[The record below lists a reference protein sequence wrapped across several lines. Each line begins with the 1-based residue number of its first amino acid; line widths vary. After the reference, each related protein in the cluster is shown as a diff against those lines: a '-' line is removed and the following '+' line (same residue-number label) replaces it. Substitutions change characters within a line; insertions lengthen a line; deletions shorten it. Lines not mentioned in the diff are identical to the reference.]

1 MPSEESKARPVGA
14 ALVVGGGIG
23 GMQAALDLAGGGIKV
38 YLAEREPAIGG
49 VMAQLDKTFP
59 TNDCAMCTMAPRL
72 VEIGRHKDIEILTL
86 SEVERVEGNAGNFT
100 VTLNKRA
107 RFVDESKCT
116 GCGACVSECPI
127 TLPSEFDQ
135 GLSDRKAI
143 FRPFPQAVPNV
154 FAISRRGAAP
164 CQAACPVHQDG
175 QGYVTLIAQGRFEE
189 ALQVI
194 LRDNPLPSICGRICT
209 HPCTAAC
216 TRAGVDDPLNLPA
229 LKRFVTDQC
238 PDYKLPQPTVP
249 DRTEKIAVIGS
260 GPAGL
265 VCAYQLRQLGY
276 LPTIFE
282 ALPTAGGMLAVGIPA
297 FRLPRPML
305 KAELD
310 RLRAIGIEI
319 LVDTPVGRA
328 ITFDELRKGFAAVFI
343 AIGAHV
349 ERKLGV
355 PGEDLPGVAGGVEFL
370 RRINL
375 ERSPLDKPVA
385 PGQHVL
391 VIGGGNSALDAAR
404 TALRCGAAEV
414 TIVYRRTRAEMPA
427 DPREIE
433 DAKRE
438 GIKLTFLTAPKSFRP
453 GAEGHVAALE
463 CQKMKLGKRDSSGRP
478 APEPIPGSEFII
490 PCDAVIVSIGQSPDT
505 TSLGKRMGLETTK
518 WGTLKADPLTLE
530 TGLPGVFAGGDC
542 VSGPDVVIN
551 AKLAGKKAAK
561 SIDRW
566 LNHQDMRAG
575 RQLEGPYHTEYVVD
589 TSGLLMQR
597 QIHMQALDPQTRGK
611 TFAEVHVGYT
621 PQEAIAEAKRCLACG
636 ICCDCHLCETA
647 CQAHAIDYTQKDQK
661 IELNVGAVVLAPG
674 YEIYDAHRSKDL
686 GYGRFPNVVT
696 SLEFERIMSASG
708 PYSGHILRPYD
719 RKEPKRV
726 AFLQCV
732 GSRDSD
738 HDYCSSICCM
748 YATKEAI
755 LAKEHLGE
763 GLQCDIY
770 FMDMR
775 AFSKGFEQFYHR
787 AQDLGVRYIRS
798 RVPIIAEVP
807 GSRNLIV
814 KYLGE
819 NDNKLSAEYDL
830 VVLSVGMQPPK
841 GAKALVDRFGIAL
854 NEFNFCQTSAFT
866 PAQSS
871 RNGIYVAGPFTEPKD
886 IPETVMQASA
896 AAAQALSLLQE
907 SRGSLIK
914 PKVYPPEKDVSQEEA
929 RIGVFVCHCGT
940 NIAGVVNVPEVV
952 EYVKT
957 LPNVVYAENNL
968 YTCSNDTQD
977 RIKEKIAEHNLTRV
991 VVASCTPRTHE
1002 PLFRNTMAEAGLNPY
1017 LFEMANIRDQCSWV
1031 HMHEPEQATKKS
1043 KDLVRMAVAKSR
1055 LLKPLQRQHL
1065 KIEKSALVI
1074 GGGISGMTAA
1084 LSLARQGYDAYLVE
1098 KEKELGGHLRHVHY
1112 LLNGDNPQAELTRI
1126 MGEVAGN
1133 SKIHVFTGA
1142 TIESIDGSIGNFKTR
1157 TSTGGETTEIAHG
1170 VVIVATGAEP
1180 YQPQEYLYRQDDRV
1194 ITQQELETRLAA
1206 GAGLLTPDRN
1216 GNGFLSRNGNGFLKR
1231 NGNGRAK
1238 TVVMIQCVGSRE
1250 TDHPYCSRV
1259 CCADAIKNALRIKAV
1274 SPETHVYILYRDI
1287 RTYGFKESYYTK
1299 ARQQGIAFVRYDEK
1313 RKPEV
1318 SANSHGLDVT
1328 VFDQTLEMPFTI
1340 SADLVVLSAG
1350 IHPHE
1355 ENRRIAQLLKVP
1367 LNSEGFFLEAHMK
1380 LRPVDF
1386 MTDGVFL
1393 CGLAHSPKTVEES
1406 IVQAQAAS
1414 ARAATILAQDR
1425 IELEA
1430 NISHVL
1436 AEKCD
1441 GCAYCVDTCPYKA
1454 ITLLEYMWQG
1464 TVKKVVET
1472 NESICKGCGCCQATC
1487 PKDGVLIEGFTL
1499 EQIRAQ
1505 IEAALE
1511 VA

>member
-1 MPSEESKARPVGA
+1 MPSEESKLSTVGA

-38 YLAEREPAIGG
+38 YLAERKPAIGG

-72 VEIGRHKDIEILTL
+72 VEIGRHKDIELLTL
-86 SEVERVEGNAGNFT
+86 SEVERVEGEAGNFK
-100 VTLNKRA
+100 VTLKKQA
-107 RFVDESKCT
+107 RFIDETKCT
-116 GCGACVSECPI
+116 GCGACVTACPV

-135 GLSDRKAI
+135 GLADRKAI

-154 FAISRRGAAP
+154 FSISRRGAAP

-229 LKRFVTDQC
+229 LKRFITDYL
-238 PDYKLPQPTVP
+238 PNYKLPQPTVA
-249 DRTEKIAVIGS
+249 DRPERVAIVGS

-276 LPTIFE
+276 RPTIFE
-282 ALPTAGGMLAVGIPA
+282 ALPIAGGMLAVGIPS

-305 KAELD
+305 NAELD

-319 LVDTPVGRA
+319 LVNTPIGRA
-328 ITFDELRKGFAAVFI
+328 ITFDELRKSFAAVFI
-343 AIGAHV
+343 AIGAHI
-349 ERKLGV
+349 ERKLSI
-355 PGEDLPGVAGGVEFL
+355 PGEDLPGVIGGVEFL
-370 RRINL
+370 RKLNL
-375 ERSPLDKPVA
+375 EKTSLDKPTT

-391 VIGGGNSALDAAR
+391 VVGGGNSALDAAR

-427 DPREIE
+427 DPREIN
-433 DAKRE
+433 DAQSE
-438 GIKLTFLTAPKSFRP
+438 GIKLLFLTAPKSFRP
-453 GAEGHVAALE
+453 GADGRVAALE
-463 CQKMKLGKRDSSGRP
+463 CQKMKLGKRDASGRP
-478 APEPIPGSEFII
+478 APDPIPGSEFVI
-490 PCDAVIVSIGQSPDT
+490 PCDAVIVTIGQLPDAKA
-505 TSLGKRMGLETTK
+505 LGARLGLETTK

-530 TGLPGVFAGGDC
+530 TGMTGVFAGGDC
-542 VSGPDVVIN
+542 VTGPDVVIN
-551 AKLAGKKAAK
+551 AKLAGKKAAR

-566 LNHQDMRAG
+566 LNHHDLRQG
-575 RQLEGPYHTEYVVD
+575 RELEGPYRTEYVVD
-589 TSGLLMQR
+589 TTGVLMQR
-597 QIHMQALDPQTRGK
+597 QIHMQALDPETRGK
-611 TFAEVHVGYT
+611 TFAEVHVGFT
-621 PQEAIAEAKRCLACG
+621 ADEAIAEAKRCLACG
-636 ICCDCHLCETA
+636 ICCDCHLCETE
-647 CQAHAIDYTQKDQK
+647 CQAHAIDYTQKDQQL
-661 IELNVGAVVLAPG
+661 ELNVGAIVLAPG
-674 YEIYDAHRSKDL
+674 YETYDAHLSKDL
-686 GYGRFPNVVT
+686 GYGRFPNVLT
-696 SLEFERIMSASG
+696 SVEFERIMSASG
-708 PYSGHILRPYD
+708 PYSGHILRPHD
-719 RKEPKRV
+719 RKEPKRI

-732 GSRDSD
+732 GSRNSE
-738 HDYCSSICCM
+738 HDYCSSVCCM

-755 LAKEHLGE
+755 IAKEHLGE

-775 AFSKGFEQFYHR
+775 AFGKGFEQYYQR

-798 RVPIIAEVP
+798 RVPMIAEVP

-819 NDNKLSAEYDL
+819 DDKKLSAEYDL

-841 GAKALVDRFGIAL
+841 EVKALADRFGIAL
-854 NEFNFCQTSAFT
+854 NEFNFCKTSAFT

-871 RNGIYVAGPFTEPKD
+871 RDGVYVAGPFVEPKD

-896 AAAQALSLLQE
+896 AAAQALSLLRG
-907 SRGSLIK
+907 SRGALIR
-914 PKVYPPEKDVSQEEA
+914 PKVYPPEKDVTQEDA

-940 NIAGVVNVPEVV
+940 NIAGVVNVPDVV
-952 EYVKT
+952 EYAKT

-968 YTCSNDTQD
+968 YTCSNDAQD
-977 RIKEKIAEHNLTRV
+977 RIKEKIAEHSLTRV

-1055 LLKPLQRQHL
+1055 LLKPLQRHQL
-1065 KIEKSALVI
+1065 RIEKSALVI
-1074 GGGISGMTAA
+1074 GGGLSGMTAA
-1084 LSLARQGYDAYLVE
+1084 LSLAQQGYDAYLVE
-1098 KEKELGGHLRHVHY
+1098 KESELGGHLRHVHY
-1112 LLNGDNPQAELTRI
+1112 LLSGENPRAELERI
-1126 MGEVAGN
+1126 TSEVRQNG
-1133 SKIHVFTGA
+1133 KVHVLTDSA
-1142 TIESIDGSIGNFKTR
+1142 IDNIEGSIGNFKTR
-1157 TSTGGETTEIAHG
+1157 ISSKGQIRKITHG
-1170 VVIVATGAEP
+1170 VVIVATGGEQ
-1180 YQPQEYLYRQDDRV
+1180 YQPQEYLHGQDDRV
-1194 ITQQELETRLAA
+1194 ITQRELETRLAA
-1206 GAGLLTPDRN
+1206 DS
-1216 GNGFLSRNGNGFLKR
+1216 GFLKPNRNGNGFLKHK
-1231 NGNGRAK
+1231 GNVPAK
-1238 TVVMIQCVGSRE
+1238 TVVMIQCVGSRDA
-1250 TDHPYCSRV
+1250 DHPYCSRV
-1259 CCADAIKNALRIKAV
+1259 CCADAIKNALRIKTL

-1287 RTYGFKESYYTK
+1287 RTYGFKENYYTR
-1299 ARQQGIAFVRYDEK
+1299 ARQQGIAFVRYDEQ

-1318 SANSHGLDVT
+1318 STNSHGLNVA
-1328 VFDQTLEMPFTI
+1328 VFDRTLGMPFTI

-1350 IHPHE
+1350 IHPNE
-1355 ENRRIAQLLKVP
+1355 DNRRIAQLLKVP

-1393 CGLAHSPKTVEES
+1393 CGLAHSPKTLEES
-1406 IVQAQAAS
+1406 ILQAQAAS
-1414 ARAATILAQDR
+1414 ARASTILAKDS

-1430 NISHVL
+1430 TISQVMD
-1436 AEKCD
+1436 EKCD

-1464 TVKKVVET
+1464 SVKKVVET

-1487 PKDGVLIEGFTL
+1487 PKEGVLIQGFTL

>member
-1 MPSEESKARPVGA
+1 MPPDESKAQTVGA
-14 ALVVGGGIG
+14 VLVVGGGIG
-23 GMQAALDLAGGGIKV
+23 GMQAALDLAGGGMKV
-38 YLAEREPAIGG
+38 HLVERKPAIGG

-72 VEIGRHKDIEILTL
+72 VEIGRHKDIQILTL
-86 SEVERVEGNAGNFT
+86 SEVERLEGKAGHFNVT
-100 VTLNKRA
+100 VKKQA
-107 RFVDESKCT
+107 RFIDETKCT
-116 GCGACVSECPI
+116 GCGACVTECPV
-127 TLPSEFDQ
+127 TLTSEFDQ
-135 GLSDRKAI
+135 GLAERKAI

-154 FAISRRGAAP
+154 FSISRRGVAP

-216 TRAGVDDPLNLPA
+216 TRAGVDDPLNLPG
-229 LKRFVTDQC
+229 LKRFIADYF
-238 PDYKLPQPTVP
+238 PNYKLPQPTVA
-249 DRTEKIAVIGS
+249 DRPERVAIIGS

-276 LPTIFE
+276 HPTIFE
-282 ALPTAGGMLAVGIPA
+282 ALPTAGGMLAVGIPS

-305 KAELD
+305 NAELD
-310 RLRAIGIEI
+310 RLRGIGIEI
-319 LVDTPVGRA
+319 LVNTPVGRS
-328 ITFDELRKGFAAVFI
+328 ITFDDLRQSFAAVFI

-349 ERKLGV
+349 ERKLAI
-355 PGEDLPGVAGGVEFL
+355 PGEDLPGVVGGVEFL
-370 RRINL
+370 RKLNL
-375 ERSPLDKPVA
+375 EKSNLEKPAA
-385 PGQHVL
+385 PGRHVL
-391 VIGGGNSALDAAR
+391 VIGGGNSALDGAR

-433 DAKRE
+433 DAQRE
-438 GIKLTFLTAPKSFRP
+438 GIKLTFLTAPKAFHP
-453 GAEGHVAALE
+453 GADGRVTALE
-463 CQKMKLGKRDSSGRP
+463 CHKMKLGKRDSSGRP
-478 APEPIPGSEFII
+478 APEPIPRSEFVI
-490 PCDAVIVSIGQSPDT
+490 PCDAVIVTIGQRPDT
-505 TSLGKRMGLETTK
+505 KSLGERLGLEITK

-530 TGLPGVFAGGDC
+530 TGLAGVFAGGDC

-566 LNHQDMRAG
+566 LNHQNLRQG
-575 RQLEGPYHTEYVVD
+575 RELEGPYHTEYVVD
-589 TSGLLMQR
+589 TAGVLMQR
-597 QIHMQALDPQTRGK
+597 QVHVQALDPETRGK

-621 PQEAIAEAKRCLACG
+621 PEEAIAEAKRCLACG

-647 CQAHAIDYTQKDQK
+647 CQAHAIDYSQKDQK

-674 YEIYDAHRSKDL
+674 YETYDAHLSKDL
-686 GYGRFPNVVT
+686 GYGRFPNVLT
-696 SLEFERIMSASG
+696 ALEFERIMSASG
-708 PYSGHILRPYD
+708 PFSGHIVRPHD
-719 RKEPKRV
+719 RKEPKRI

-732 GSRDSD
+732 GSRDSA
-738 HDYCSSICCM
+738 HDYCSSVCCM

-755 LAKEHLGE
+755 IAKEHLGE

-775 AFSKGFEQFYHR
+775 AFSKGFEQYYRR
-787 AQDLGVRYIRS
+787 AQELGVGYIRS
-798 RVPIIAEVP
+798 RVPMIAEVP

-814 KYLGE
+814 SYLGE
-819 NDNKLSAEYDL
+819 GDNKLSAEYDL

-841 GAKALVDRFGIAL
+841 EVKALADRFGIAL
-854 NEFNFCQTSAFT
+854 NDFGFCKTSAFA
-866 PAQSS
+866 PAQTS
-871 RNGIYVAGPFTEPKD
+871 REGIFVAGPFAEPKD

-896 AAAQALSLLQE
+896 AAVQALSLLQE
-907 SRGSLIK
+907 ARGTLIK
-914 PKVYPPEKDVSQEEA
+914 PKVYPPEKDVTQEEA

-940 NIAGVVNVPEVV
+940 NIAGVVNVPDVV
-952 EYVKT
+952 EYAKT

-968 YTCSNDTQD
+968 YTCSNDAQD
-977 RIKEKIAEHNLTRV
+977 RIKEKIAEHNLTRIV
-991 VVASCTPRTHE
+991 IASCTPRTHE

-1043 KDLVRMAVAKSR
+1043 KDLVRMAIAKSR
-1055 LLKPLQRQHL
+1055 LLKPLQRHHL

-1098 KEKELGGHLRHVHY
+1098 KETELGGHLRHVHY
-1112 LLNGDNPQAELTRI
+1112 LLDGADPRGELARIKNEITRNHR
-1126 MGEVAGN
+1126 V
-1133 SKIHVFTGA
+1133 HVLTSA
-1142 TIESIDGSIGNFKTR
+1142 TIENIEGSIGNFKTR
-1157 TSTGGETTEIAHG
+1157 VRTASGVRELAHG
-1170 VVIVATGAEP
+1170 VVVVATGARQ
-1180 YQPQEYLYRQDDRV
+1180 YQPQEYLYGQNDKV
-1194 ITQQELETRLAA
+1194 IIQRELEARLAA
-1206 GAGLLTPDRN
+1206 DG
-1216 GNGFLSRNGNGFLKR
+1216 GFLRS
-1231 NGNGRAK
+1231 NGRAK
-1238 TVVMIQCVGSRE
+1238 TVVMIQCVGSRDA
-1250 TDHPYCSRV
+1250 DHPYCSRV
-1259 CCADAIKNALRIKAV
+1259 CCADAIKNAIRIKTQ
-1274 SPETHVYILYRDI
+1274 SPQTNVYILYRDI
-1287 RTYGFKESYYTK
+1287 RTYGFKESFYTR
-1299 ARQQGIAFVRYDEK
+1299 ARQLGVAFVRYDEQ

-1318 SANSHGLDVT
+1318 LKNSHGLDVN
-1328 VFDQTLEMPFTI
+1328 VFDQTLGLPFTI

-1355 ENRRIAQLLKVP
+1355 DNRRIAQLLKVP

-1386 MTDGVFL
+1386 MTDGIFL
-1393 CGLAHSPKTVEES
+1393 CGLAHSPKTLEES
-1406 IVQAQAAS
+1406 ILQAQAAA
-1414 ARAATILAQDR
+1414 ARASTILAR
-1425 IELEA
+1425 ENIELEA
-1430 NISHVL
+1430 NISRVL
-1436 AEKCD
+1436 EEKCD

-1454 ITLLEYMWQG
+1454 ITLVEYMWQG
-1464 TVKKVVET
+1464 AVKKVVET
-1472 NESICKGCGCCQATC
+1472 NQSICKGCGCCQATC

-1511 VA
+1511 VV

>member
-1 MPSEESKARPVGA
+1 MPSEESKTQPVGA

-38 YLAEREPAIGG
+38 YLADRKPAIGG

-86 SEVERVEGNAGNFT
+86 SEVQGVEGHPGNFT
-100 VTLNKRA
+100 VTINKQA
-107 RFVDESKCT
+107 RFIDETKCT
-116 GCGACVSECPI
+116 GCGQCITACPV
-127 TLPSEFDQ
+127 TLPSEFDE
-135 GLSDRKAI
+135 GLIDRKAI

-154 FAISRRGAAP
+154 FTISRRGVAP

-175 QGYVTLIAQGRFEE
+175 QGYVTLIAEKRFDE

-229 LKRFVTDQC
+229 LKRFVADYH

-249 DRTEKIAVIGS
+249 DRPEKVAIIGS

-265 VCAYQLRQLGY
+265 VCAYQLRQKGY
-276 LPTIFE
+276 RPTIFE
-282 ALPTAGGMLAVGIPA
+282 ALPTAGGMLSVGIPS

-305 KAELD
+305 NAEVD

-319 LVDTPVGRA
+319 RLNAAVGRTIA
-328 ITFDELRKGFAAVFI
+328 FDELRKTHAAVFV

-355 PGEDLPGVAGGVEFL
+355 PGEDLPGVTGGIEFL
-370 RRINL
+370 RRVNL
-375 ERSPLDKPVA
+375 EGPTN
-385 PGQHVL
+385 PGQRVL

-404 TALRCGAAEV
+404 TALRSGATEV

-433 DAKRE
+433 DAQRE
-438 GIKLTFLTAPKSFRP
+438 GIKLTFLTAPKAFHASADGRV
-453 GAEGHVAALE
+453 GALE
-463 CQKMKLGKRDSSGRP
+463 CQRMKLGKPDASGRP
-478 APEPIPGSEFII
+478 APEPIPGSKYVI
-490 PCDAVIVSIGQSPDT
+490 PCDAVIVTIGQVPDAKA
-505 TSLGKRMGLETTK
+505 LGERLGLETTK

-530 TGLPGVFAGGDC
+530 TALPGVFAGGDC
-542 VSGPDVVIN
+542 VTGPDVVIN

-566 LNHQDMRAG
+566 INHQGLREG
-575 RQLEGPYHTEYVVD
+575 REREGPYKTEYVVD
-589 TSGLLMQR
+589 TTGVLMQR
-597 QIHMQALDPQTRGK
+597 QIHVQALDPATRGK

-621 PQEAIAEAKRCLACG
+621 EAEAVAEARRCLACG

-647 CQAHAIDYTQKDQK
+647 CQAHAIDYSQLDKK
-661 IELNVGAVVLAPG
+661 VELNVGAVVLAPG
-674 YEIYDAHRSKDL
+674 YETFDPRVNRDL
-686 GYGRFPNVVT
+686 GYGRFPNVIT
-696 SLEFERIMSASG
+696 SLEFERILSASG
-708 PYSGHILRPYD
+708 PYSGHVLRPHD
-719 RKEPKRV
+719 RKEPKRI
-726 AFLQCV
+726 AFLQCI
-732 GSRDSD
+732 GSRDAQ
-738 HDYCSSICCM
+738 HDYCSSVCCM

-755 LAKEHLGE
+755 IAKEHLGE
-763 GLQCDIY
+763 GLLCDIY

-775 AFSKGFEQFYHR
+775 AFSKGFEQYYHR
-787 AQDLGVRYIRS
+787 AQELGVRYIRS
-798 RVPIIAEVP
+798 RVPAIAEVP
-807 GSRNLIV
+807 GTRNLIV

-819 NDNKLSAEYDL
+819 NDQKLSEEYDL
-830 VVLSVGMQPPK
+830 VVLSVGMQPPNEV
-841 GAKALVDRFGIAL
+841 KAFAERFGIAL
-854 NEFNFCQTSAFT
+854 NEFSFCKTSAFT
-866 PAQSS
+866 PAESS
-871 RNGIYVAGPFTEPKD
+871 RKGIFVAGPFVEPKD

-896 AAAQALSLLQE
+896 ASAGALSLLQAA
-907 SRGSLIK
+907 RGTLIK
-914 PKVYPPEKDVSQEEA
+914 PKVYPPEKDVREEDP

-940 NIAGVVNVPEVV
+940 NIAGVVRVPEVV
-952 EYVKT
+952 EYAKT
-957 LPNVVYAENNL
+957 LPSVVYAENNL
-968 YTCSNDTQD
+968 YTCSNDAQD
-977 RIKEKIAEHNLTRV
+977 RIKEKIHEHNLNRV

-1031 HMHEPEQATKKS
+1031 HMHQPEEATRKS
-1043 KDLVRMAVAKSR
+1043 RDLVRMAVAKSR
-1055 LLKPLQRQHL
+1055 LLKPLERQHL
-1065 KIEKSALVI
+1065 KIEKAALVI
-1074 GGGISGMTAA
+1074 GGGLSGMTAA
-1084 LSLARQGYDAYLVE
+1084 LSLGRQGYDVYLVE
-1098 KEKELGGHLRHVHY
+1098 KENELGGQLKHVHY
-1112 LLNGDNPQAELTRI
+1112 LLNGERPQDELTRI
-1126 MGEVAGN
+1126 RNEVAQN
-1133 SKIHVFTGA
+1133 DKIHVFTGA
-1142 TIESIDGSIGNFKTR
+1142 AIESIEGSIGNFKTR
-1157 TSTGGETTEIAHG
+1157 IATKGETTEVTHG
-1170 VVIVATGAEP
+1170 VVIVASGAKQ
-1180 YQPQEYLYRQDDRV
+1180 YRPQEYLYGQHENV
-1194 ITQQELETRLAA
+1194 ITQRELEARLAA
-1206 GAGLLTPDRN
+1206 GD
-1216 GNGFLSRNGNGFLKR
+1216 GFLKP
-1231 NGNGRAK
+1231 NGREK

-1250 TDHPYCSRV
+1250 EGHPYCSRV
-1259 CCADAIKNALRIKAV
+1259 CCADAIKNALRIKKE
-1274 SPETHVYILYRDI
+1274 SPGTHVYVLYRDI

-1299 ARQQGIAFVRYDEK
+1299 ARQEGVAFVRYDET

-1318 SANSHGLDVT
+1318 SQNSHGLDVA
-1328 VFDQTLEMPFTI
+1328 VFDQTLGMPFSI
-1340 SADLVVLSAG
+1340 HADLVVLSAG

-1355 ENRRIAQLLKVP
+1355 ENRQIAQFLKVP

-1393 CGLAHSPKTVEES
+1393 CGLAHSPKTLEES
-1406 IVQAQAAS
+1406 ILQAQAAS
-1414 ARAATILAQDR
+1414 ARASTILAQDS

-1430 NISHVL
+1430 NISHVVD
-1436 AEKCD
+1436 EKCD

-1464 TVKKVVET
+1464 TVKKLVET
-1472 NESICKGCGCCQATC
+1472 NDSICKGCGCCQATC
-1487 PKDGVLIEGFTL
+1487 PKDGVLIQGFTL